1 MVESMKIELFRT
13 EYEDKQTLGE
23 CAITENGKDLFLAKS
38 LERADNNNQRNISCI
53 PQGEYLC
60 VLEYSNK
67 FDCDLWEI
75 KGVENRSECKFHSA
89 NYWHDLNGCVALGSK
104 LLDINNDGFRDVL
117 NSQNTMKKFH
127 KVLEGL
133 KEIQLIVH

>member
-1 MVESMKIELFRT
+1 MQIELFRL
-13 EYEDKQTLGE
+13 EYEKKQTLGE
-23 CAITENGKDLFLAKS
+23 CAITENGKDIFLAKS

-53 PQGEYLC
+53 PSGEYLC

-67 FDCDLWEI
+67 FNRDLWEI
-75 KGVENRSECKFHSA
+75 KGVPNRSECKFHSA
-89 NYWHDLNGCVALGSK
+89 NYWHDLNGCIALGTK
-104 LLDINNDGFRDVL
+104 YLDIDNDGFRDVL
-117 NSQNTMKKFH
+117 NSNNTMKKFH

>member
-1 MVESMKIELFRT
+1 MKIELFRM
-13 EYEDKQTLGE
+13 EYEEKQTLGQ
-23 CAITENGKDLFLAKS
+23 CAITDNGKDIFLAKS

-75 KGVENRSECKFHSA
+75 KGVPNRSECKFHSA
-89 NYWHDLNGCVALGSK
+89 NYWHDLNGCVALGDK
-104 LLDINNDGFRDVL
+104 FMDIDNDGFRDVL
-117 NSQNTMKKFH
+117 NSNKTMKEFH
-127 KVLEGL
+127 KTLKAL

>member
-1 MVESMKIELFRT
+1 MKIELFRM
-13 EYEDKQTLGE
+13 EYEEKQTLGQ
-23 CAITENGKDLFLAKS
+23 CAITDNGKDIFLAKS
-38 LERADNNNQRNISCI
+38 LERADNNNQINISCI

-75 KGVENRSECKFHSA
+75 KGVPNRSECKFHSA
-89 NYWHDLNGCVALGSK
+89 NYWHDLNGCVALGDK
-104 LLDINNDGFRDVL
+104 FIDIDNDGFRDVL
-117 NSQNTMKKFH
+117 NSNKTMKEFH
-127 KVLEGL
+127 KTLKAL

>member
-1 MVESMKIELFRT
+1 MKIELFRL
-13 EYEDKQTLGE
+13 EYENKQTLGE
-23 CAITENGKDLFLAKS
+23 CAITQNGKDIFLSKS

-53 PQGEYLC
+53 PSGEYLC

-75 KGVENRSECKFHSA
+75 KGVPNRSECKFHSA
-89 NYWHDLNGCVALGSK
+89 NYWHDLNGCIALGSEFV
-104 LLDINNDGFRDVL
+104 DINNDGFRDVL
-117 NSQNTMKKFH
+117 NSKNTMKKFH
-127 KVLEGL
+127 KVLEGV

>member
-1 MVESMKIELFRT
+1 MRIELFRL
-13 EYEDKQTLGE
+13 EYEKKQTLGE
-23 CAITENGKDLFLAKS
+23 CAITENGKDIFLSKS

-53 PQGEYLC
+53 PSGEYLC

-75 KGVENRSECKFHSA
+75 KGVPNRSECKFHSA

-104 LLDINNDGFRDVL
+104 FMDINNDGFRDVL
-117 NSQNTMKKFH
+117 NSKKTMKKFH

-133 KEIQLIVH
+133 KEVQLIVH

>member
-1 MVESMKIELFRT
+1 MRIELFRL
-13 EYEDKQTLGE
+13 EYEKKQVLGD
-23 CAITENGKDLFLAKS
+23 CAITENGKDIFLAKS

-60 VLEYSNK
+60 VLEYSNR

-75 KGVENRSECKFHSA
+75 KGVPNRSECKFHSA
-89 NYWHDLNGCVALGSK
+89 NYWHDLNGCIALGTK
-104 LLDINNDGFRDVL
+104 YLDIDNDGFRDVL
-117 NSQNTMKKFH
+117 NSKNTMKKFH

-133 KEIQLIVH
+133 TEIQLIVH

>member
-1 MVESMKIELFRT
+1 MRIELFRL
-13 EYEDKQTLGE
+13 EYEKKQVLGD

-53 PQGEYLC
+53 PSGEYLC
-60 VLEYSNK
+60 VLEYSNR

-75 KGVENRSECKFHSA
+75 KGVPDRSECKFHSA
-89 NYWHDLNGCVALGSK
+89 NYWHDLNGCIALGTK
-104 LLDINNDGFRDVL
+104 YLDIDNDGFRDVL
-117 NSQNTMKKFH
+117 NSKNTMKKFH

-133 KEIQLIVH
+133 TEIQLIVH

>member
-1 MVESMKIELFRT
+1 MKIELFRM
-13 EYEDKQTLGE
+13 EYEEKQTLGQ
-23 CAITENGKDLFLAKS
+23 CAITDNGKDIFLAKS

-75 KGVENRSECKFHSA
+75 KGLKLSKEEPKEAVEVELSAEPEVEGISHNPENASSKKELHLHAQRAKNTIQNRIF
-89 NYWHDLNGCVALGSK
+89 NT
-104 LLDINNDGFRDVL
+104 IN
-117 NSQNTMKKFH
+117 K
-127 KVLEGL
+127 
-133 KEIQLIVH
+133 

>member
-1 MVESMKIELFRT
+1 MKIELFRL
-13 EYEDKQTLGE
+13 EYEKKQTLGE
-23 CAITENGKDLFLAKS
+23 CAITQNGKDIFLSKS

-53 PQGEYLC
+53 PSGEYLC

-75 KGVENRSECKFHSA
+75 KGVPNRSECKFHSA
-89 NYWHDLNGCVALGSK
+89 NYWHDLNGCIALGSEFV
-104 LLDINNDGFRDVL
+104 DINNDGFRDVL
-117 NSQNTMKKFH
+117 NSKNTMKKFH
-127 KVLEGL
+127 KVLEGV